1 VAVGKRYKIA
11 SIGAGNVGAS
21 VAQYCL
27 EMELGDVVLTDI
39 VEGLPQG
46 KALDLTEAG
55 PIRGY
60 SCVCTGTND
69 YKDIAGADVVVVTAG
84 LPRKPGMSRLDLLE
98 KNGRIISDI
107 CDNIRQYAPEA
118 AVIIVTNPL
127 DVMVYL
133 AYKKLGFPANR
144 VMGMAGCLDSAR
156 MRAFVAMELG
166 VSMKNVDT
174 MVLGSHG
181 DDMVPLPH
189 YTTVS
194 GIPITRLLPPDRI
207 DAIVERTRKG
217 GGEIVALL
225 KTGSAYYAPAAS
237 AARMVQA
244 ILRDERQVLPCAA
257 YLDGQYGLSDIFM
270 GVPCVLG
277 RNGIEQVLELE
288 ISETDRASLHRSAEE
303 VRKGIAG
310 LRELGILS

>member
-1 VAVGKRYKIA
+1 MPIGKRVKIA
-11 SIGAGNVGAS
+11 AIGAGNVGAS
-21 VAQYCL
+21 VAQYCAEL
-27 EMELGDVVLTDI
+27 ELGDVVLTDV

-60 SCVCTGTND
+60 DSRVTGSND
-69 YKDIAGADVVVVTAG
+69 YADIEGADVAVVTAG
-84 LPRKPGMSRLDLLE
+84 LARKPGMSRLDLLE
-98 KNGRIISDI
+98 KNGQILSGI
-107 CDNIRQYAPEA
+107 CENIRRYAPEA
-118 AVIIVTNPL
+118 TVIIVTNPR

-133 AYKKLGFPANR
+133 AYRKLGFPAAR

-156 MRAFVAMELG
+156 MRSFVAMELG

-194 GIPITRLLPPDRI
+194 GIPITKLLPQERI

-244 ILRDERQVLPCAA
+244 IVRDEKQLLPCAA
-257 YLDGQYGLSDIFM
+257 YLTGQYGLEDIYM
-270 GVPCVLG
+270 GVPCLLG
-277 RNGIEQVLELE
+277 KGGVERILELE
-288 ISETDRASLHRSAEE
+288 ISEADQASLHKSAQE
-303 VRKGIAG
+303 VRTGIAA
-310 LRELGILS
+310 LQERGIL

>member
-1 VAVGKRYKIA
+1 MSVGKRFKIA

-69 YKDIAGADVVVVTAG
+69 YKDIAGSDVVVITAG

-118 AVIIVTNPL
+118 VVIIVTNPL

-133 AYKKLGFPANR
+133 AYRKLGFPANR

-244 ILRDERQVLPCAA
+244 ILRDERQILPCAA
-257 YLDGQYGLSDIFM
+257 YLNGQYGLSDIFM
-270 GVPCVLG
+270 GVPCMLG
-277 RNGIEQVLELE
+277 RNGVEQVLELE

-303 VRKGIAG
+303 VRRGIAG

>member
-1 VAVGKRYKIA
+1 MSVGKKFKIA
-11 SIGAGNVGAS
+11 SIGAGNVGATA
-21 VAQYCL
+21 AQYCL
-27 EMELGDVVLTDI
+27 ELELGDVVLTDI
-39 VEGLPQG
+39 AEGVPQG

-60 SCVCTGTND
+60 SSQCTGTND
-69 YKDIAGADVVVVTAG
+69 LKDIEGADVVIVTAG
-84 LPRKPGMSRLDLLE
+84 LPRKPGMTRLDLLAT
-98 KNGRIISDI
+98 NGKIITQVCEGI
-107 CDNIRQYAPEA
+107 KTYAPNST
-118 AVIIVTNPL
+118 VIIVTNPL

-133 AYKKLGFPANR
+133 AYKKLGFPAER
-144 VMGMAGCLDSAR
+144 VIGMAGCLDSSR
-156 MRAFVAMELG
+156 MRSFVAMELG

-194 GIPITRLLPPDRI
+194 GIPITKLLPQDRI

-237 AARMVQA
+237 AVRMAQS
-244 ILRDERQVLPCAA
+244 IIRDEKQLLPCAA
-257 YLDGQYGLSDIFM
+257 LLTGQYGLDDIYM
-270 GVPCVLG
+270 GVPCILG
-277 RNGIEQVLELE
+277 KDGVEKILELE
-288 ISETDRASLHRSAEE
+288 ISDADRASLHKSAEE
-303 VRKGIAG
+303 VRTGIKG
-310 LRELGILS
+310 LEEVGIL

>member
-1 VAVGKRYKIA
+1 MSVGKKFKIA

-27 EMELGDVVLTDI
+27 ELDLGDVVLADI
-39 VEGLPQG
+39 VEGMPQG

-60 SCVCTGTND
+60 SSQCVGTNNFA
-69 YKDIAGADVVVVTAG
+69 DIAGSDVVIVSAG
-84 LPRKPGMSRLDLLE
+84 LARKPGMTRLDLLG
-98 KNGRIISDI
+98 KNGEIITGI
-107 CDNIRQYAPEA
+107 CDAIKTHAPESV
-118 AVIIVTNPL
+118 VIIITNPL

-144 VMGMAGCLDSAR
+144 VIGMAGCLDSSR
-156 MRAFVAMELG
+156 MRSFVAMELG

-194 GIPITRLLPPDRI
+194 GIPITQLLPQDRI
-207 DAIVERTRKG
+207 DAIMERTRKG

-225 KTGSAYYAPAAS
+225 KTGSAFYAPAAS
-237 AARMVQA
+237 AVRMAQSV
-244 ILRDERQVLPCAA
+244 IRDEKQLLPCAA
-257 YLDGQYGLSDIFM
+257 LLTGQYGLDDIFM
-270 GVPCVLG
+270 GVPCKLG
-277 RNGIEQVLELE
+277 KDGVEQILELE
-288 ISETDRASLHRSAEE
+288 ISDADKASLHKSAEE
-303 VRKGIAG
+303 VRTGIAG
-310 LRELGILS
+310 LKELGIL

>member
-1 VAVGKRYKIA
+1 MSTGKKFKIA
-11 SIGAGNVGAS
+11 SIGAGNVGATA
-21 VAQYCL
+21 AQYCL
-27 EMELGDVVLTDI
+27 ELELGDVVLTDI
-39 VEGLPQG
+39 LEGFPQG

-60 SCVCTGTND
+60 SSQCVGTND
-69 YKDIAGADVVVVTAG
+69 YADIAGADLCIVSAG
-84 LPRKPGMSRLDLLE
+84 LPRKPGMTRLDLLE
-98 KNGRIISDI
+98 KNGQIMTGI
-107 CDNIRQYAPEA
+107 CENIKKHAPNST
-118 AVIIVTNPL
+118 VIIITNPL

-133 AYKKLGFPANR
+133 AYKKLEFPASR
-144 VMGMAGCLDSAR
+144 VIGMAGCLDSSR
-156 MRAFVAMELG
+156 MRSFVAMELG

-194 GIPITRLLPPDRI
+194 GIPITKLIPQDRI

-217 GGEIVALL
+217 GGEIVQLL

-237 AARMVQA
+237 AVRMAQSV
-244 ILRDERQVLPCAA
+244 IRDEKQVLPCAA
-257 YLDGQYGLSDIFM
+257 LLNGEYGLNDIYM

-277 RNGIEQVLELE
+277 KDGVEKIIELD
-288 ISETDRASLHRSAEE
+288 ITDAERAALHKSAEE
-303 VRKGIAG
+303 VKSGIAG
-310 LRELGILS
+310 LQEVGIL

>member
-1 VAVGKRYKIA
+1 MSVGKKFKIA

-27 EMELGDVVLTDI
+27 EAELGDVVLTDI
-39 VEGLPQG
+39 VEGMPQG

-60 SCVCTGTND
+60 SSQCIGTND
-69 YKDIAGADVVVVTAG
+69 YKDIEGADVVVVTAG

-98 KNGRIISDI
+98 KNAQIISGI
-107 CDNIRQYAPEA
+107 CDSIKQYAPDSV
-118 AVIIVTNPL
+118 VILVTNPL

-133 AYKKLGFPANR
+133 AYKKLGFPAKR
-144 VMGMAGCLDSAR
+144 VVGMAGCLDSSR
-156 MRAFVAMELG
+156 MRSFVAMELG

-194 GIPITRLLPPDRI
+194 GIPITKLLPQDKI

-217 GGEIVALL
+217 GGEIVKLL
-225 KTGSAYYAPAAS
+225 KTGSAYYAPAGS
-237 AARMVQA
+237 VARMVA
-244 ILRDERQVLPCAA
+244 SILRDEKQLLPCAA
-257 YLDGQYGLSDIFM
+257 LLDGQYGLEDIYM

-277 RNGIEQVLELE
+277 KDGVEKILELE
-288 ISETDRASLHRSAEE
+288 ISDADQASLHNSANE
-303 VRKGIAG
+303 VRTGIAA
-310 LRELGILS
+310 LTERGIL

>member
-1 VAVGKRYKIA
+1 V
-11 SIGAGNVGAS
+11 
-21 VAQYCL
+21 
-27 EMELGDVVLTDI
+27 
-39 VEGLPQG
+39 
-46 KALDLTEAG
+46 
-55 PIRGY
+55 
-60 SCVCTGTND
+60 
-69 YKDIAGADVVVVTAG
+69 
-84 LPRKPGMSRLDLLE
+84 
-98 KNGRIISDI
+98 
-107 CDNIRQYAPEA
+107 
-118 AVIIVTNPL
+118 VIIVTNPL

-133 AYKKLGFPANR
+133 AYRKLGFPANR

-244 ILRDERQVLPCAA
+244 ILRDERQILPCAA
-257 YLDGQYGLSDIFM
+257 YLNGQYGLSDIFM
-270 GVPCVLG
+270 GVPCMLG
-277 RNGIEQVLELE
+277 RNGVEQVLELE

-303 VRKGIAG
+303 VRRGIAG

>member
-1 VAVGKRYKIA
+1 MSVGKKFKIA
-11 SIGAGNVGAS
+11 SIGAGNVGATA
-21 VAQYCL
+21 AQYCL
-27 EMELGDVVLTDI
+27 ELELGDVVLTDI
-39 VEGLPQG
+39 AEGVPQG

-60 SCVCTGTND
+60 SSQCTGTND
-69 YKDIAGADVVVVTAG
+69 LKDIEGADVVIVTAG
-84 LPRKPGMSRLDLLE
+84 LPRKPGMSRQDLLAV
-98 KNGRIISDI
+98 NGGIITQVCEGI
-107 CDNIRQYAPEA
+107 KTYAPNST
-118 AVIIVTNPL
+118 VIIVTNPL

-133 AYKKLGFPANR
+133 AYKKLGFPAER
-144 VMGMAGCLDSAR
+144 VIGMAGCLDSSR
-156 MRAFVAMELG
+156 MRSFVAMELG

-181 DDMVPLPH
+181 DDMVPLPQ

-194 GIPITRLLPPDRI
+194 GIPITKLLPQDRI

-237 AARMVQA
+237 AVRMAQS
-244 ILRDERQVLPCAA
+244 IIRDEKQLLPCAA
-257 YLDGQYGLSDIFM
+257 LLTGQYGLDDIYM

-277 RNGIEQVLELE
+277 KNGVEKILELE
-288 ISETDRASLHRSAEE
+288 ISDADRASLHKSAEE
-303 VRKGIAG
+303 VRTGIQELKNAG
-310 LRELGILS
+310 VL

>member
-1 VAVGKRYKIA
+1 MPIGKRVKIA
-11 SIGAGNVGAS
+11 AIGAGNVGAS
-21 VAQYCL
+21 VAQYCAEL
-27 EMELGDVVLTDI
+27 ELGDVVLTDV

-60 SCVCTGTND
+60 DSRVTGSND
-69 YKDIAGADVVVVTAG
+69 YADIEGADVAVVTAG
-84 LPRKPGMSRLDLLE
+84 LARKPGMSRLDLLE
-98 KNGRIISDI
+98 KNGQILSGI
-107 CDNIRQYAPEA
+107 CENIRRYAPEA
-118 AVIIVTNPL
+118 TVIIVTNPL

-133 AYKKLGFPANR
+133 AYRKLGFPAAR

-156 MRAFVAMELG
+156 MRSFVAMELG

-194 GIPITRLLPPDRI
+194 GIPITKLLPQERI

-244 ILRDERQVLPCAA
+244 VVRDEKQLLPCAA
-257 YLDGQYGLSDIFM
+257 YLTGQYGLEDIYM
-270 GVPCVLG
+270 GVPCLLG
-277 RNGIEQVLELE
+277 KGGVERILELE
-288 ISETDRASLHRSAEE
+288 ISEADRASLHKSAQE
-303 VRKGIAG
+303 VRTGIAA
-310 LRELGILS
+310 LQERGIL

>member
-1 VAVGKRYKIA
+1 MATGKKFKIA

-21 VAQYCL
+21 AAQYCL
-27 EMELGDVVLTDI
+27 ELELGDVVLTDI

-60 SCVCTGTND
+60 SAQCTGAND
-69 YKDIAGADVVVVTAG
+69 YAEIEGADLCIVTAG
-84 LPRKPGMSRLDLLE
+84 LPRKPGMTRLDLLE
-98 KNGRIISDI
+98 KNGNIMSDI
-107 CDNIRQYAPEA
+107 CANIKKYAPNST
-118 AVIIVTNPL
+118 VIVVTNPL

-144 VMGMAGCLDSAR
+144 VIGMAGCLDSAR

-189 YTTVS
+189 YTVVS
-194 GIPITRLLPPDRI
+194 GIPITKLLPQDRI

-237 AARMVQA
+237 AVRMAQA
-244 ILRDERQVLPCAA
+244 VLRDEKQLLPCAA
-257 YLDGQYGLSDIFM
+257 LLNGEYGLNDIYM
-270 GVPCVLG
+270 GVPCILG
-277 RNGIEQVLELE
+277 ADGVEKVLELD
-288 ISETDRASLHRSAEE
+288 ISDDDKASLHKSAEE
-303 VRKGIAG
+303 VQSGIDG
-310 LRELGILS
+310 LKEVGIL

>member
-1 VAVGKRYKIA
+1 MSVGKKFKIA
-11 SIGAGNVGAS
+11 VIGAGNVGATC
-21 VAQYCL
+21 AQYCL
-27 EMELGDVVLTDI
+27 ELDLGDVILTDI
-39 VEGLPQG
+39 AEGVPQG

-60 SCVCTGTND
+60 SSQCTGSNNNA
-69 YKDIAGADVVVVTAG
+69 DIAGADVVVVTAG
-84 LPRKPGMSRLDLLE
+84 LPRKPGMTRLDLLST
-98 KNGRIISDI
+98 NGKIISGI
-107 CDNIRQYAPEA
+107 CESIKQHAPNSV
-118 AVIIVTNPL
+118 VIVVTNPL

-133 AYKKLGFPANR
+133 AFKKLGFPPER
-144 VMGMAGCLDSAR
+144 VIGMAGCLDSAR
-156 MRAFVAMELG
+156 MRSFVAMELG

-194 GIPITRLLPPDRI
+194 GIPITKLLTQDRI

-237 AARMVQA
+237 AVRMVQA
-244 ILRDERQVLPCAA
+244 VLRDEKQLLPCAA
-257 YLDGQYGLSDIFM
+257 FLNGEYGLNDIYM
-270 GVPCVLG
+270 GVPCQLG
-277 RNGIEQVLELE
+277 KDGVEKVLELE
-288 ISETDRASLHRSAEE
+288 ISEDDRKSLHRSAEE
-303 VRKGIAG
+303 VRTGIAG
-310 LRELGILS
+310 LQEVGIL

>member
-1 VAVGKRYKIA
+1 MSVGKKFKIA
-11 SIGAGNVGAS
+11 SIGAGNVGATA
-21 VAQYCL
+21 AQYCL
-27 EMELGDVVLTDI
+27 ELELGDVVLTDI

-60 SCVCTGTND
+60 SSQCVGTND
-69 YKDIAGADVVVVTAG
+69 YADIEGADVVIVTAG
-84 LPRKPGMSRLDLLE
+84 LPRKPGMTRLDLLST
-98 KNGRIISDI
+98 NGKIISGI
-107 CDNIRQYAPEA
+107 CESIKKYAPEST
-118 AVIIVTNPL
+118 VIIVTNPL

-133 AYKKLGFPANR
+133 AYKKLGFPAER
-144 VMGMAGCLDSAR
+144 VIGMAGCLDSSR
-156 MRAFVAMELG
+156 MRSFVAMELG

-194 GIPITRLLPPDRI
+194 GIPITKLMSQEKI

-237 AARMVQA
+237 AVRMAQSV
-244 ILRDERQVLPCAA
+244 IRDEKQLLPCAA
-257 YLDGQYGLSDIFM
+257 LLTGQYGLNDIYM

-277 RNGIEQVLELE
+277 KDGVEKILELDITE
-288 ISETDRASLHRSAEE
+288 AELASLHKSAEE
-303 VRKGIAG
+303 VRTGIKG
-310 LRELGILS
+310 LEEVGIL

>member
-1 VAVGKRYKIA
+1 MSTGKKFKIA

-21 VAQYCL
+21 AAQYCL
-27 EMELGDVVLTDI
+27 ELELGDVVLFDI
-39 VEGLPQG
+39 LEGVPQG

-60 SCVCTGTND
+60 SSQCIGTND
-69 YKDIAGADVVVVTAG
+69 YKDIEGADLCIVSAG
-84 LPRKPGMSRLDLLE
+84 LPRKPGMTRLDLLQT
-98 KNGRIISDI
+98 NGKIITTI
-107 CDNIRQYAPEA
+107 AENIAKYAPNA
-118 AVIIVTNPL
+118 TVIVITNPL

-133 AYKKLGFPANR
+133 AFKKLGFPAER
-144 VMGMAGCLDSAR
+144 VIGMAGCLDSSR
-156 MRAFVAMELG
+156 MRSFVAMELG

-194 GIPITRLLPPDRI
+194 GIPITKLLPQDRI

-237 AARMVQA
+237 AVRMAEA
-244 ILRDERQVLPCAA
+244 ILRDEKQLLPCAA
-257 YLDGQYGLSDIFM
+257 YLNGQYGLDDIYM

-277 RNGIEQVLELE
+277 KNGVEKILELE
-288 ISETDRASLHRSAEE
+288 ISDADRASLHKSAEE
-303 VRKGIAG
+303 VRSGIAG
-310 LRELGILS
+310 LKEVGIL

>member
-1 VAVGKRYKIA
+1 MSVGKKFKIA

-21 VAQYCL
+21 VAQYCAEL
-27 EMELGDVVLTDI
+27 ELGDVVLTDI

-60 SCVCTGTND
+60 SSMVTGTND
-69 YKDIAGADVVVVTAG
+69 YADIAGADVVVITAG
-84 LPRKPGMSRLDLLE
+84 LPRKPGMTRLDLLE
-98 KNGRIISDI
+98 KNGNIISGI
-107 CDNIRQYAPEA
+107 CENIKKYAPDSV
-118 AVIIVTNPL
+118 VIIVTNPL

-133 AYKKLGFPANR
+133 AYQKLGFPAER
-144 VMGMAGCLDSAR
+144 VIGMAGCLDSAR
-156 MRAFVAMELG
+156 MRSFVAMELG

-194 GIPITRLLPPDRI
+194 GIPITKLLPQDKI

-217 GGEIVALL
+217 GAEIVNLL
-225 KTGSAYYAPAAS
+225 KTGSAYYAPGAS
-237 AARMVQA
+237 AVRMVQA
-244 ILRDERQVLPCAA
+244 VIRDEKQLLPCAA
-257 YLDGQYGLSDIFM
+257 LLNGQYGLDDIFM
-270 GVPCVLG
+270 GVPCVVG
-277 RNGIEQVLELE
+277 KDGVEKILELE
-288 ISETDRASLHRSAEE
+288 ISDADRESLHNSAKE
-303 VRKGIAG
+303 VQSGIDG
-310 LRELGILS
+310 LNERGIL

>member
-1 VAVGKRYKIA
+1 MSVGKQFKIA

-27 EMELGDVVLTDI
+27 ELELGDVVLTDI

-60 SCVCTGTND
+60 SEQCIGTND
-69 YKDIAGADVVVVTAG
+69 YADIADADVVIITAG

-98 KNGRIISDI
+98 KNGQIISEI
-107 CDNIRQYAPEA
+107 CENIKQYAPDSL
-118 AVIIVTNPL
+118 VILVTNPL

-133 AYKKLGFPANR
+133 AYQKLGFPAHR
-144 VMGMAGCLDSAR
+144 VMGMAGCLDSSR
-156 MRAFVAMELG
+156 MRSFVAMELN
-166 VSMKNVDT
+166 VSMKVVDT

-181 DDMVPLPH
+181 DSMVPLPS

-194 GIPITRLLPPDRI
+194 GIPITKLLSQDRI

-237 AARMVQA
+237 AVRMAQS
-244 ILRDERQVLPCAA
+244 ILRDEKQVLPCAA
-257 YLDGQYGLSDIFM
+257 LLNGEYGLKDIFM
-270 GVPCVLG
+270 GVPCILG
-277 RNGIEQVLELE
+277 KEGIEGIVELQITE
-288 ISETDRASLHRSAEE
+288 EERAALHRSAEE
-303 VRKGIAG
+303 VRTGIEG
-310 LRELGILS
+310 LQERGIL

>member
-1 VAVGKRYKIA
+1 MSVGKKFKIA
-11 SIGAGNVGAS
+11 SIGAGNVGATA
-21 VAQYCL
+21 AQYCL
-27 EMELGDVVLTDI
+27 ELELGDVILTDI
-39 VEGLPQG
+39 AEGVPQG

-60 SCVCTGTND
+60 SSQCTGTND
-69 YKDIAGADVVVVTAG
+69 LKDIEGADVVIVTAG
-84 LPRKPGMSRLDLLE
+84 LPRKPGMTRLDLLAT
-98 KNGRIISDI
+98 NGKIITQVCEGI
-107 CDNIRQYAPEA
+107 KTYAPNST
-118 AVIIVTNPL
+118 VIIVTNPL

-133 AYKKLGFPANR
+133 AYKKLGFPAGR
-144 VMGMAGCLDSAR
+144 VIGMAGCLDSSR
-156 MRAFVAMELG
+156 MRSFVAMELG

-194 GIPITRLLPPDRI
+194 GIPITKLLPQDRI

-237 AARMVQA
+237 AVRMAQS
-244 ILRDERQVLPCAA
+244 IIRDEKQLLPCAA
-257 YLDGQYGLSDIFM
+257 LLTGQYGLDDIYM

-277 RNGIEQVLELE
+277 KDGVEKILELE
-288 ISETDRASLHRSAEE
+288 ISDADRASLHKSAEE
-303 VRKGIAG
+303 VRTGIKG
-310 LRELGILS
+310 LEEVGIL